1 MNKKFREDERK
12 EEREE
17 RYGKQT
23 AEVDEGDE
31 EEADGEEE
39 EYEGDEEMDEEGM
52 DEDGDEE
59 MDEEELGDEE
69 GMDEEDLGG
78 EEEEGEGNEEGEM
91 DEEGMDYPT
100 KVMNQRKMDEDEV
113 NSSFW
118 DSSSELPEIDP
129 TNTFLPKQA
138 IYDPS
143 RVKRRM
149 SRLEIKDQKAAN
161 REEFKELKLGTKIKA
176 RGHLTNNLKRKNN
189 PYQMFIQK
197 RRLQNRMIDLKKELK
212 KKKKNKQQ
220 GHSRV
225 KMGRAFN
232 RK

>member
-12 EEREE
+12 EELEE
-17 RYGKQT
+17 RYGKQ
-23 AEVDEGDE
+23 AADAGEGDE
-31 EEADGEEE
+31 EQDEADGEEE
-39 EYEGDEEMDEEGM
+39 EFEGEEEEMDEEGL
-52 DEDGDEE
+52 EEGDEG
-59 MDEEELGDEE
+59 MEEDDE
-69 GMDEEDLGG
+69 GMDEECLEGD
-78 EEEEGEGNEEGEM
+78 EEEGPEEGMET
-91 DEEGMDYPT
+91 EEMDYPT

-129 TNTFLPKQA
+129 ATTFLPKQA
-138 IYDPS
+138 IFDPS
-143 RVKRRM
+143 RNKRRL

-212 KKKKNKQQ
+212 KNKSKKQQ

>member
-12 EEREE
+12 EELEE
-17 RYGKQT
+17 RYGKQ
-23 AEVDEGDE
+23 AADAGEGDE
-31 EEADGEEE
+31 EEDEADGEEE
-39 EYEGDEEMDEEGM
+39 DFEGEEEEMDEEGL
-52 DEDGDEE
+52 EEGDEG
-59 MDEEELGDEE
+59 MEEDDDE
-69 GMDEEDLGG
+69 GMDEECLEGD
-78 EEEEGEGNEEGEM
+78 EEEGAEEAMET
-91 DEEGMDYPT
+91 EEMDYPT

-129 TNTFLPKQA
+129 ATTFLPKQA
-138 IYDPS
+138 IFDPS
-143 RVKRRM
+143 RNKRRL

-212 KKKKNKQQ
+212 KNKSKKQQ